1 MVRLGFIIGFIATI
15 GVLLSGLAA
24 YRVHEQELTVNG
36 IAIARAIDVHASLV
50 QDRLTERELLARVAS
65 GLFRTPSVVKANM
78 LQPLRSSIYAF
89 KTDFVVAGWIAR
101 LKPAE
106 LDAAR
111 AQLASAGFP
120 NPAIRSDDD
129 KPLGTG
135 APDQPIDVLMDV
147 EPRNKETAGLAGRS
161 YDQHP
166 ILGPMLAQ
174 AMDSGKPV
182 ASDPLP
188 LLRSDGPIGLVLA
201 APVLQEGEAQPAGF
215 VTFSYELA
223 PLMLANDDL
232 SLFSVV
238 LRDPRNPEVEL
249 IANHQG
255 SVSSRLTAADGP
267 PPSMVRTVTFGGRD
281 WSLGYYAK
289 TNAVKRAEETAV
301 VVAAIGLALTAIICG
316 LFGYVAY
323 NNLRLSREIQVRIG
337 FERRLTA
344 VIDELNHRVKNI
356 LAVIQSIVTRTLR
369 HGSDIDVARE
379 LLIGRIHAM
388 SNVVSLLSESQWQ
401 GVKLKG
407 LFEARAIP
415 HAERIAV
422 SGPDIAVSAR
432 AAQSL
437 SLLFFELASHSDEG
451 LSLVGKHPHIVAHW
465 DVTGE
470 EPDTI
475 FHFRWEEFNTSEA
488 TRRADSDFGL
498 ILLDRVAPEALG
510 GVSKRYF
517 TDVSYVYE
525 LTAPMETVVD
535 MTERDRTEQFAI
547 APRRAAMTGQPSSLR
562 KQALPYHAMS
572 EVGKGWSDADYHNDW
587 GYGPACAGTTNIN
600 RSSAS
605 AATQSTPQSKLE
617 VLRRLRSSQ

>member
-1 MVRLGFIIGFIATI
+1 VVRLGFIIGLIALI

-24 YRVHEQELTVNG
+24 YRVHDQELTVDG
-36 IAIARAIDVHASLV
+36 IALARAIDVHASLV
-50 QDRLTERELLARVAS
+50 QERLTERELLARVAS
-65 GLFRTPSVVKANM
+65 GLFRTPSVMKANM

-89 KTDFVVAGWIAR
+89 KTDFVIAGWVAR
-101 LKPAE
+101 LKPDE

-111 AQLASAGFP
+111 DELANAGFP
-120 NPAIRSDDD
+120 NPTIRNFDDTLLD
-129 KPLGTG
+129 TRLLVRPV
-135 APDQPIDVLMDV
+135 DVLMDL
-147 EPRNKETAGLAGRS
+147 EPRNAETMVLAGRS
-161 YDQHP
+161 VDQHP
-166 ILGPMLAQ
+166 VLGPMFEQ
-174 AMDSGKPV
+174 AMTEGKPV
-182 ASDPLP
+182 ASDPFP
-188 LLRSDGPIGLVLA
+188 LLRPDGPIGLVLA
-201 APVLQEGEAQPAGF
+201 TPVLQEGDASPVGF

-223 PLMLANDDL
+223 PLMLTNDDL

-238 LRDPRNPEVEL
+238 LKDPRSTDAEL
-249 IANHQG
+249 IANDQG
-255 SVSSRLTAADGP
+255 VVTSRQVTQQDPAPLMT
-267 PPSMVRTVTFGGRD
+267 RTVTFGGRD

-289 TNAVKRAEETAV
+289 INSAKRAEQTAAI
-301 VVAAIGLALTAIICG
+301 VAAIGLALTSIVCG

-323 NNLRLSREIQVRIG
+323 NNLRLRREIQVRIG

-369 HGSDIDVARE
+369 HGSDIDIARE

-465 DVTGE
+465 EVTGE
-470 EPDTI
+470 EPETI
-475 FHFRWEEFNTSEA
+475 FHFRWEEFNTSAA
-488 TRRADSDFGL
+488 TRREDSDFGV

-525 LTAPMETVVD
+525 LTAPMATVVD
-535 MTERDRTEQFAI
+535 MTERDRTEQLS
-547 APRRAAMTGQPSSLR
+547 APARAGR
-562 KQALPYHAMS
+562 
-572 EVGKGWSDADYHNDW
+572 
-587 GYGPACAGTTNIN
+587 
-600 RSSAS
+600 
-605 AATQSTPQSKLE
+605 
-617 VLRRLRSSQ
+617 

>member
-1 MVRLGFIIGFIATI
+1 MVRLGFIIGFIALI

-24 YRVHEQELTVNG
+24 YRVHDQELAVDG
-36 IAIARAIDVHASLV
+36 IALARPIDVHASLV

-65 GLFRTPSVVKANM
+65 GLFRAPSVIKANM

-89 KTDFVVAGWIAR
+89 KTDFIVASWIAR
-101 LKPAE
+101 LKPSE

-111 AQLASAGFP
+111 KELATAGFS
-120 NPAIRSDDD
+120 NPVIRGFDDQPLNTRSID
-129 KPLGTG
+129 K
-135 APDQPIDVLMDV
+135 PIDVLMDV
-147 EPRNKETAGLAGRS
+147 EPRDAETLRFLGRS
-161 YDQHP
+161 YDRDP
-166 ILGPMLAQ
+166 VLGPTLAQ
-174 AMDSGKPV
+174 AMADGKPV
-182 ASDPLP
+182 ASDPTP
-188 LLRSDGPIGLVLA
+188 LLRPDGEIGLVLA
-201 APVLQEGEAQPAGF
+201 TPVLQETDASPAGF

-223 PLMLANDDL
+223 PLMLANDEM

-238 LRDPRNPEVEL
+238 LKDPR
-249 IANHQG
+249 H
-255 SVSSRLTAADGP
+255 ADGELVSDDRGIVTSRTVAP
-267 PPSMVRTVTFGGRD
+267 EAPAPSATRTVTFGGRD
-281 WSLGYYAK
+281 WGLAYYAK
-289 TNAVKRAEETAV
+289 TNSVKRAEQTAAI
-301 VVAAIGLALTAIICG
+301 VAAIGLALTGIVCG

-369 HGSDIDVARE
+369 HGSDIDVARD

-422 SGPDIAVSAR
+422 SGPDVGVSAR

-465 DVTGE
+465 EVTGE
-470 EPDTI
+470 EPDIT
-475 FHFRWEEFNTSEA
+475 FHFRWEEFNTSAA
-488 TRRADSDFGL
+488 TRREDSDFGV

-535 MTERDRTEQFAI
+535 LTERDRTEQFS
-547 APRRAAMTGQPSSLR
+547 APLKPVR
-562 KQALPYHAMS
+562 
-572 EVGKGWSDADYHNDW
+572 
-587 GYGPACAGTTNIN
+587 
-600 RSSAS
+600 
-605 AATQSTPQSKLE
+605 
-617 VLRRLRSSQ
+617 

>member
-1 MVRLGFIIGFIATI
+1 VVRLGIIISLIALV

-24 YRVHEQELTVNG
+24 YRVHDQEIAIEG
-36 IAIARAIDVHASLV
+36 IALARAIDVHASLV

-65 GLFRTPSVVKANM
+65 RLFRAPSVVKANM
-78 LQPLRSSIYAF
+78 LEPLRSAIYAF
-89 KTDFVVAGWIAR
+89 KTDFVVAAWIAR
-101 LKPAE
+101 LKPSE

-111 AQLASAGFP
+111 AELSSAKFS
-120 NPAIRSDDD
+120 NPTIRNFDD
-129 KPLGTG
+129 KPLDKRALDG
-135 APDQPIDVLMDV
+135 PVDVLMDL
-147 EPRNKETAGLAGRS
+147 EPRNAETKAWPGRVL
-161 YDQHP
+161 DQNP
-166 ILGPMLAQ
+166 TIGPMLAR
-174 AMDSGKPV
+174 AMAEGKPI
-182 ASDPLP
+182 ASDPLT
-188 LLRSDGPIGLVLA
+188 LHNGGPVGLVLA
-201 APVLQEGEAQPAGF
+201 APVAPDGATEPAGF

-223 PLMLANDDL
+223 PLMLTNDDL
-232 SLFSVV
+232 SLFSVA
-238 LRDPRNPEVEL
+238 LKDPRSPDSEL
-249 IANHQG
+249 IANEQG
-255 SVSSRLTAADGP
+255 AVTSRTAVRDDPA
-267 PPSMVRTVTFGGRD
+267 PSATRTVTFGNRD
-281 WSLGYYAK
+281 WSLSYYAK
-289 TNAVKRAEETAV
+289 TNAARRAQQ
-301 VVAAIGLALTAIICG
+301 AAAIAGTIGLALTGIVCG

-369 HGSDIDVARE
+369 HGSDIDVARD

-401 GVKLKG
+401 GVKLRG

-415 HAERIAV
+415 NADRIAV

-451 LSLVGKHPHIVAHW
+451 LSLVGKHPHIVAKW

-470 EPDTI
+470 EPDTV
-475 FHFRWEEFNTSEA
+475 FTFRWEEFNTSEA

-510 GVSKRYF
+510 GTSKRYF

-525 LTAPMETVVD
+525 LTAPMVTVVD
-535 MTERDRTEQFAI
+535 MNERDRTEQFS
-547 APRRAAMTGQPSSLR
+547 APVRPVR
-562 KQALPYHAMS
+562 
-572 EVGKGWSDADYHNDW
+572 
-587 GYGPACAGTTNIN
+587 
-600 RSSAS
+600 
-605 AATQSTPQSKLE
+605 
-617 VLRRLRSSQ
+617 

>member
-1 MVRLGFIIGFIATI
+1 VVRLGFIIGFIALI

-24 YRVHEQELTVNG
+24 YRVHDQELTLDG
-36 IAIARAIDVHASLV
+36 IAMARAIDVHASLV

-65 GLFRTPSVVKANM
+65 GLFHAPSVIKADM
-78 LQPLRSSIYAF
+78 LQPLRASIYAF
-89 KTDFVVAGWIAR
+89 KTDFVVASWIAR
-101 LKPAE
+101 LKPNE

-111 AQLASAGFP
+111 AELAKAGFP
-120 NPAIRSDDD
+120 NPTIRSYNDSPRDTRS
-129 KPLGTG
+129 LT
-135 APDQPIDVLMDV
+135 QPIDVLMDV
-147 EPRNKETAGLAGRS
+147 EPRSAQTMAFPGRS
-161 YDQHP
+161 LDQNP
-166 ILGPMLAQ
+166 TLGSMFEQ
-174 AMDSGKPV
+174 AMAGGKPV
-182 ASDPLP
+182 ASDPIP
-188 LLRSDGPIGLVLA
+188 LQRPDGPVGIVLA
-201 APVLQEGEAQPAGF
+201 APVLQDGASSPAGF

-223 PLMLANDDL
+223 PLMLTNDDL

-238 LRDPRNPEVEL
+238 LKDPRTANGEL
-249 IANHQG
+249 IANDQG
-255 SVSSRLTAADGP
+255 VVTSRIANPGGP
-267 PPSMVRTVTFGGRD
+267 APSATRTVTFGGRD
-281 WSLGYYAK
+281 WSLSYYAK
-289 TNAVKRAEETAV
+289 TNAVKRAQQTAAI
-301 VVAAIGLALTAIICG
+301 VAAIGLALTGIVCG

-323 NNLRLSREIQVRIG
+323 NNLRLSREIEVRIG

-415 HAERIAV
+415 HADRIAV

-465 DVTGE
+465 EVTGE

-475 FHFRWEEFNTSEA
+475 FHFRWEEFNTSAA
-488 TRRADSDFGL
+488 TRREDTDFGV

-510 GVSKRYF
+510 GSSKRYF
-517 TDVSYVYE
+517 TDASYVYE
-525 LTAPMETVVD
+525 LTAPMVTVVD
-535 MTERDRTEQFAI
+535 MTERDRTEQLS
-547 APRRAAMTGQPSSLR
+547 APLKRVR
-562 KQALPYHAMS
+562 
-572 EVGKGWSDADYHNDW
+572 
-587 GYGPACAGTTNIN
+587 
-600 RSSAS
+600 
-605 AATQSTPQSKLE
+605 
-617 VLRRLRSSQ
+617 

>member
-1 MVRLGFIIGFIATI
+1 VVRLGFIIGFIAII

-24 YRVHEQELTVNG
+24 YRVHDQELTVDG
-36 IAIARAIDVHASLV
+36 IALARAIDVHASLV

-65 GLFRTPSVVKANM
+65 GLFRAPSVIKANM

-101 LKPAE
+101 LKPTE
-106 LDAAR
+106 LNAAR
-111 AQLASAGFP
+111 AELSNAGFP
-120 NPAIRSDDD
+120 NSAIRNFDDSTLD
-129 KPLGTG
+129 PRSLDGPL
-135 APDQPIDVLMDV
+135 DVLMDV
-147 EPRNKETAGLAGRS
+147 EPRNPETMIFPGRS
-161 YDQHP
+161 LDEQP
-166 ILGPMLAQ
+166 ILGTMLERAL
-174 AMDSGKPV
+174 ADGKPV
-182 ASDPLP
+182 ASDPIP
-188 LLRSDGPIGLVLA
+188 LLHPDGPAGLVLA
-201 APVLQEGEAQPAGF
+201 APVLQEGNPQPAGF

-238 LRDPRNPEVEL
+238 LKDPRNSNNEL
-249 IANHQG
+249 IANDRG
-255 SVSSRLTAADGP
+255 IVASRSVTQETPA
-267 PPSMVRTVTFGGRD
+267 PSMTRTVTFGGRD
-281 WSLGYYAK
+281 WTLGYYAK
-289 TNAVKRAEETAV
+289 TNTMRRAMQTAAI
-301 VVAAIGLALTAIICG
+301 VAAIGFALTGIVCG

-422 SGPDIAVSAR
+422 SGLDIAVSAR

-465 DVTGE
+465 EVTGE
-470 EPDTI
+470 EPDAT
-475 FHFRWEEFNTSEA
+475 FHFRWEEFNTSAA
-488 TRRADSDFGL
+488 TRREDSDFGV

-525 LTAPMETVVD
+525 LTAPMDTVID
-535 MTERDRTEQFAI
+535 MTERDRTEQFS
-547 APRRAAMTGQPSSLR
+547 APA
-562 KQALPYHAMS
+562 K
-572 EVGKGWSDADYHNDW
+572 
-587 GYGPACAGTTNIN
+587 PA
-600 RSSAS
+600 R
-605 AATQSTPQSKLE
+605 
-617 VLRRLRSSQ
+617 

>member
-1 MVRLGFIIGFIATI
+1 MVRLGFITGFIALI

-24 YRVHEQELTVNG
+24 YRVHEQELTVDG
-36 IAIARAIDVHASLV
+36 IALARAIDVHASLV
-50 QDRLTERELLARVAS
+50 QDRLTERELLARVSA
-65 GLFRTPSVVKANM
+65 GLFRSPSVIKANM

-89 KTDFVVAGWIAR
+89 KTDFVVAGWVAR
-101 LKPAE
+101 LKPEE
-106 LDAAR
+106 LSAAHTE
-111 AQLASAGFP
+111 LANAGFP
-120 NPAIRSDDD
+120 NSTIRSFDDN
-129 KPLGTG
+129 PLQASTVSG
-135 APDQPIDVLMDV
+135 PVDVVMDV
-147 EPRNKETAGLAGRS
+147 EPRNAETMSFAGRS
-161 YDQHP
+161 LDRHP
-166 ILGPMLAQ
+166 ILGPMLAS
-174 AMDSGKPV
+174 AMSELTPV

-188 LLRSDGPIGLVLA
+188 LLRKDGPMGLVLA
-201 APVLQEGEAQPAGF
+201 APVLQDNGTQPVGF
-215 VTFSYELA
+215 VIFSYELG
-223 PLMLANDDL
+223 PLMLTNDDL
-232 SLFSVV
+232 SLFSVA
-238 LRDPRNPEVEL
+238 LKDPRNDDNEL
-249 IANHQG
+249 IATERGSVVSRSASSQG
-255 SVSSRLTAADGP
+255 SVLIRK
-267 PPSMVRTVTFGGRD
+267 VFFGGRD
-281 WSLGYYAK
+281 WTLTYYAK
-289 TNAVKRAEETAV
+289 TNAMNRARQTAAI
-301 VVAAIGLALTAIICG
+301 VAAIGLALTAIVCG

-369 HGSDIDVARE
+369 HGSDIDSARE

-401 GVKLKG
+401 GVYLKG

-415 HAERIAV
+415 HAERIAI
-422 SGPDIAVSAR
+422 SGPDIVVSAR

-465 DVTGE
+465 EVTGE
-470 EPDTI
+470 EPETV

-510 GVSKRYF
+510 GTSKRYF

-535 MTERDRTEQFAI
+535 MSERDRTEQFS
-547 APRRAAMTGQPSSLR
+547 APLKPVR
-562 KQALPYHAMS
+562 
-572 EVGKGWSDADYHNDW
+572 
-587 GYGPACAGTTNIN
+587 
-600 RSSAS
+600 
-605 AATQSTPQSKLE
+605 
-617 VLRRLRSSQ
+617 

>member
-1 MVRLGFIIGFIATI
+1 MAAPAAAQCFFSFFASTIYLSERVVRLGLITGFIALI

-24 YRVHEQELTVNG
+24 YRVHDQELTVDG
-36 IAIARAIDVHASLV
+36 IALARAIDVHASLV

-65 GLFRTPSVVKANM
+65 GLFRSPSVIKANM
-78 LQPLRSSIYAF
+78 LQPLRASIYAF
-89 KTDFVVAGWIAR
+89 KTDFVVASWIAR
-101 LKPAE
+101 LRPDE
-106 LDAAR
+106 LEAAR
-111 AQLASAGFP
+111 VELASAGFP
-120 NPAIRSDDD
+120 NPTIRGYDDT
-129 KPLGTG
+129 PLET
-135 APDQPIDVLMDV
+135 AALSRPVDVLMDV
-147 EPRNKETAGLAGRS
+147 EPRSEQTRVFPGRCF
-161 YDQHP
+161 DQHS
-166 ILGPMLAQ
+166 IMGPMLAR
-174 AMDSGKPV
+174 AMAEMKPV

-188 LLRSDGPIGLVLA
+188 LLRPDGPVGLVLA
-201 APVLQEGEAQPAGF
+201 APVLQDNEAQPAGF

-232 SLFSVV
+232 SLFSVA
-238 LRDPRNPEVEL
+238 LKDPRNGDSEL
-249 IANHQG
+249 IANDRG
-255 SVSSRLTAADGP
+255 IVISRTAGQQRPALQ
-267 PPSMVRTVTFGGRD
+267 VTRTVSFGGRD
-281 WSLGYYAK
+281 WSLSYYAK
-289 TNAVKRAEETAV
+289 TNAVMRAQQTAMI
-301 VVAAIGLALTAIICG
+301 VAAIGLALTAIVCG

-369 HGSDIDVARE
+369 HGSDIDIARE

-388 SNVVSLLSESQWQ
+388 SNVVSLLSETQWQ

-415 HAERIAV
+415 HAERIAI
-422 SGPDIAVSAR
+422 SGLEITVSAR

-465 DVTGE
+465 EVTGD

-475 FHFRWEEFNTSEA
+475 FHFRWEEFNTSAA
-488 TRRADSDFGL
+488 TRRADSDFGV

-510 GVSKRYF
+510 GTSKRYF

-525 LTAPMETVVD
+525 LTAPMETVID
-535 MTERDRTEQFAI
+535 MSERDRTEQFS
-547 APRRAAMTGQPSSLR
+547 APMKPML
-562 KQALPYHAMS
+562 
-572 EVGKGWSDADYHNDW
+572 
-587 GYGPACAGTTNIN
+587 
-600 RSSAS
+600 
-605 AATQSTPQSKLE
+605 
-617 VLRRLRSSQ
+617 

>member
-1 MVRLGFIIGFIATI
+1 VVRLGFIIGFITLV
-15 GVLLSGLAA
+15 GVLFSGLAA
-24 YRVHEQELTVNG
+24 YRVHDQELTVDG
-36 IAIARAIDVHASLV
+36 IAMARAIDVHASLV

-65 GLFRTPSVVKANM
+65 GLFRAPSVIKANM
-78 LQPLRSSIYAF
+78 LEPLRSSIYAF
-89 KTDFVVAGWIAR
+89 KTDFVVANWIAR
-101 LKPAE
+101 LKPSE

-111 AQLASAGFP
+111 AELASAGFP
-120 NPAIRSDDD
+120 KPTIRDFEDQPLDTRALD
-129 KPLGTG
+129 K
-135 APDQPIDVLMDV
+135 PIDVVMDI
-147 EPRNKETAGLAGRS
+147 EPRNAETMTFPGRS
-161 YDQHP
+161 LDYSP
-166 ILGPMLAQ
+166 ILGAMFAQ
-174 AMDSGKPV
+174 AMADGKPV
-182 ASDPLP
+182 ASDPTT
-188 LLRSDGPIGLVLA
+188 LLRSNGPVGLVLA
-201 APVLQEGEAQPAGF
+201 APVLQEGATVGF

-238 LRDPRNPEVEL
+238 LKDPR
-249 IANHQG
+249 
-255 SVSSRLTAADGP
+255 SADGELVASDQGVVTTRTVDQQGP
-267 PPSMVRTVTFGGRD
+267 QPSMTRTVTFGGRD

-289 TNAVKRAEETAV
+289 TNALKRAQQTAAI
-301 VVAAIGLALTAIICG
+301 VAAIGLALTGIVCG

-465 DVTGE
+465 EVTGE
-470 EPDTI
+470 APEQT
-475 FHFRWEEFNTSEA
+475 FQFRWEEFNTSAA
-488 TRRADSDFGL
+488 TRREDSDFGV

-510 GVSKRYF
+510 GISKRYF

-525 LTAPMETVVD
+525 LTAPMETVID
-535 MTERDRTEQFAI
+535 MTERDRTEQLS
-547 APRRAAMTGQPSSLR
+547 APLKRR
-562 KQALPYHAMS
+562 
-572 EVGKGWSDADYHNDW
+572 
-587 GYGPACAGTTNIN
+587 
-600 RSSAS
+600 
-605 AATQSTPQSKLE
+605 
-617 VLRRLRSSQ
+617 

>member
-1 MVRLGFIIGFIATI
+1 VAVPAAVKWFFGFFANAFCLSERVVRLGLITGFIALI

-24 YRVHEQELTVNG
+24 YRVHDQEMTVDG
-36 IAIARAIDVHASLV
+36 IALARAIDVHASLV

-65 GLFRTPSVVKANM
+65 GLFRSPSVIKANM

-89 KTDFVVAGWIAR
+89 KTDFVVASWIAR
-101 LKPAE
+101 LRPEE
-106 LDAAR
+106 LAAAR
-111 AQLASAGFP
+111 TELANAGFP
-120 NPAIRSDDD
+120 NPTIRRFDDA
-129 KPLGTG
+129 PLDE
-135 APDQPIDVLMDV
+135 AALSRPVNVLMDV
-147 EPRNKETAGLAGRS
+147 EPRNAETKGFPGRCF
-161 YDQHP
+161 DHHP
-166 ILGPMLAQ
+166 ILGPMLVR
-174 AMDSGKPV
+174 AMSELRPV

-188 LLRSDGPIGLVLA
+188 LMQDDGPIGLVLA
-201 APVLQEGEAQPAGF
+201 APVLQDNGAQPAGF

-223 PLMLANDDL
+223 PLMLVNDDL
-232 SLFSVV
+232 SLFSVA
-238 LRDPRNPEVEL
+238 LKDPRGDNSEL
-249 IANHQG
+249 VASDRGVVVSRFANAQG
-255 SVSSRLTAADGP
+255 PAPVVNRAVS
-267 PPSMVRTVTFGGRD
+267 FGGRD
-281 WSLGYYAK
+281 WTLTYYAK
-289 TNAVKRAEETAV
+289 TNTMNRALQTATI
-301 VVAAIGLALTAIICG
+301 VASIGFALTAIVCG

-369 HGSDIDVARE
+369 HGADIDTARE

-422 SGPDIAVSAR
+422 SGPEITVSAR

-465 DVTGE
+465 EVTGE
-470 EPDTI
+470 EPNAT
-475 FHFRWEEFNTSEA
+475 FQFRWEEFNTSAA

-510 GVSKRYF
+510 GTSQRYF

-525 LTAPMETVVD
+525 LTAPMQTVVD
-535 MTERDRTEQFAI
+535 MSERDRTEQFS
-547 APRRAAMTGQPSSLR
+547 APLKPMR
-562 KQALPYHAMS
+562 
-572 EVGKGWSDADYHNDW
+572 
-587 GYGPACAGTTNIN
+587 
-600 RSSAS
+600 
-605 AATQSTPQSKLE
+605 
-617 VLRRLRSSQ
+617 

>member
-1 MVRLGFIIGFIATI
+1 VVRLGFIIGFIALI

-24 YRVHEQELTVNG
+24 YRVHDQELTLDG
-36 IAIARAIDVHASLV
+36 IALARAIDVHASLV

-65 GLFRTPSVVKANM
+65 GLFRAPSVVKANM

-89 KTDFVVAGWIAR
+89 KTDFVVASWVAR
-101 LKPAE
+101 LRPNE
-106 LDAAR
+106 LEAAR
-111 AQLASAGFP
+111 NELASAGFS
-120 NPAIRSDDD
+120 NPTIRSFDD
-129 KPLGTG
+129 KPLDTRSL
-135 APDQPIDVLMDV
+135 DKPIDVLMDV
-147 EPRNKETAGLAGRS
+147 EPRNAETMAFPGRS
-161 YDQHP
+161 LDQHP
-166 ILGPMLAQ
+166 VLGPMLAQ
-174 AMDSGKPV
+174 AMAEGKPV
-182 ASDPLP
+182 ASDPTP
-188 LLRSDGPIGLVLA
+188 LLRPNGPIGLVLA
-201 APVLQEGEAQPAGF
+201 APVPQEGAASPAGF

-238 LRDPRNPEVEL
+238 LKDPHNPNREF
-249 IANHQG
+249 IADHQG
-255 SVSSRLTAADGP
+255 IVTSSTISPEGP
-267 PPSMVRTVTFGGRD
+267 VPSMTRTVTFGNHD

-289 TNAVKRAEETAV
+289 TNAAARAQQTAI
-301 VVAAIGLALTAIICG
+301 VVAAMGLALTGIVCG

-465 DVTGE
+465 EVSGE
-470 EPDTI
+470 GADTT
-475 FHFRWEEFNTSEA
+475 FHFRWEEFNTSAA
-488 TRRADSDFGL
+488 TRREDSDFGV

-517 TDVSYVYE
+517 TEVSYVYE

-535 MTERDRTEQFAI
+535 MSERDRTEQFS
-547 APRRAAMTGQPSSLR
+547 APLKPVR
-562 KQALPYHAMS
+562 
-572 EVGKGWSDADYHNDW
+572 
-587 GYGPACAGTTNIN
+587 
-600 RSSAS
+600 
-605 AATQSTPQSKLE
+605 
-617 VLRRLRSSQ
+617 

>member
-1 MVRLGFIIGFIATI
+1 VVRLGFIIGFIALI

-24 YRVHEQELTVNG
+24 YRVHDQELTVDG
-36 IAIARAIDVHASLV
+36 IAMARAIDVHASLV

-65 GLFRTPSVVKANM
+65 GLFRTPSVIKANM
-78 LQPLRSSIYAF
+78 LQPLRASIYAF

-101 LKPAE
+101 LKPTE

-111 AQLASAGFP
+111 AELAGAGFS
-120 NPAIRSDDD
+120 NPTIRGFDNAPLD
-129 KPLGTG
+129 KSAL
-135 APDQPIDVLMDV
+135 DKPIDVLMDV
-147 EPRNKETAGLAGRS
+147 EPRNAETMAFPGIAL
-161 YDQHP
+161 DQEP
-166 ILGPMLAQ
+166 VLGPTLAQ
-174 AMDSGKPV
+174 AMAAGKPV
-182 ASDPLP
+182 ASDPIT
-188 LLRSDGPIGLVLA
+188 LLRPNGPMGLVLA
-201 APVLQEGEAQPAGF
+201 APVLQEGAGSPAGF

-223 PLMLANDDL
+223 PLMLTNDDL

-238 LRDPRNPEVEL
+238 LKDPRSSDSEL
-249 IANHQG
+249 IANDQG
-255 SVSSRLTAADGP
+255 VVTSRVASQQEM
-267 PPSMVRTVTFGGRD
+267 PPSMTRTVTFGGRD

-289 TNAVKRAEETAV
+289 TNALKRAEQTSAI
-301 VVAAIGLALTAIICG
+301 VAAIGLALTGIVCG

-465 DVTGE
+465 EVNGE
-470 EPDTI
+470 EPDST
-475 FHFRWEEFNTSEA
+475 FHFRWEEFNTSAA
-488 TRRADSDFGL
+488 TRREDSDFGV

-510 GVSKRYF
+510 GISKRYF

-535 MTERDRTEQFAI
+535 MSERDRTEQFS
-547 APRRAAMTGQPSSLR
+547 APAR
-562 KQALPYHAMS
+562 
-572 EVGKGWSDADYHNDW
+572 VG
-587 GYGPACAGTTNIN
+587 
-600 RSSAS
+600 R
-605 AATQSTPQSKLE
+605 
-617 VLRRLRSSQ
+617 